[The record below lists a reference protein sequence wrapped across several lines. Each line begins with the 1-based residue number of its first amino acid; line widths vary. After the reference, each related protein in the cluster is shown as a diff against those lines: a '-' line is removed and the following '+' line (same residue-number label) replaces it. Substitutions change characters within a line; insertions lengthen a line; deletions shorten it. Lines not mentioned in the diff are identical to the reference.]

1 MKRLVTLLL
10 LATFA
15 LTGCSSA
22 AEPQANLRDSIP
34 SDFTDSGEG
43 IAWKAGEIYYSTNQ
57 DPDACNSFG
66 SGWMCL
72 DIEYFAYENCDSVAP
87 VGTVND
93 IFTEEVIYDS
103 LPKDSIKVKAG
114 ESGTFIVSNNN
125 KNKPEF
131 GEGYWVVNGLTCN

>member
-1 MKRLVTLLL
+1 MKRLITLLL
-10 LATFA
+10 LSAVA
-15 LTGCSSA
+15 LSGCASGPTE
-22 AEPQANLRDSIP
+22 AELKADVPAGYIDG
-34 SDFTDSGEG
+34 GEG

-57 DPDACNSFG
+57 DPDACNSFA

-72 DIEYFAYENCDSVAP
+72 DIEYYAYKNCQSVAP

-103 LPKDSIKVKAG
+103 LPKDSIQVKAG

-125 KNKPEF
+125 KNRPEF
-131 GEGYWVVNGLTCN
+131 ADGYWVVTDLTCN